1 VRGEPKTIGTTDL
14 KCIRYTARTTTL
26 E

>member
-1 VRGEPKTIGTTDL
+1 VRGEPKTIGVPDL
-14 KCIRYTARTTTL
+14 RHIRYATKMTPI